1 MAAVDSHRQALR
13 AGAPWLV
20 LALGALFAAHGTPA
34 LLGPLSSNPPAWTER
49 AASLV
54 GLIGSAAMLIG
65 LMQLARARV
74 AGRRHPALALAFGAW
89 VAEFVARL
97 APLNGSSSG
106 PKLWIAI
113 QLVSSSAAMWFAA
126 SGVAWILRA
135 QQAGGAVAPWRRAKR
150 AFAALTL
157 ATCALVAISAALG
170 PEADLAQRLHSVPLG
185 PALAWLAFAAPW
197 LLLAL
202 AVRSSLRWL
211 GRVRS
216 TAEILAR

>member
-1 MAAVDSHRQALR
+1 M
-13 AGAPWLV
+13 V
-20 LALGALFAAHGTPA
+20 LALGALFTAHGAPA
-34 LLGPLSSNPPAWTER
+34 LLGPLSSNPPAWTEQ
-49 AASLV
+49 AATLV

-89 VAEFVARL
+89 AAEFVARL
-97 APLNGSSSG
+97 APLNGATSG
-106 PKLWIAI
+106 GAVWSAI

-135 QQAGGAVAPWRRAKR
+135 QQAGGAIAPWRRTKR

-157 ATCALVAISAALG
+157 ASCALVALSAALG
-170 PEADLAQRLHSVPLG
+170 PDSELWMRVRSAPLG
-185 PALAWLAFAAPW
+185 PALAWLAFATPW